1 MHIKRNKISNG
12 LRKSEGKIFLNSNR
26 QISLKA
32 EVMDVEKMRRKNHLY
47 NINQGLIIEVIE
59 QMQRISN
66 LNFSLANQT
75 STSK

>member
-1 MHIKRNKISNG
+1 MDFEKVKE
-12 LRKSEGKIFLNSNR
+12 KSFLFFLNSNR